1 MGSIPASFDTVES
14 EGRQM
19 KQWKKPKNS
28 PFLSFC
34 VAGVHPLSA
43 QAPRTVVESAVP
55 PTSSTQQPATIK
67 SENVRSVILDP
78 KDDVLVLDD
87 IKVGISMIF
96 WYGSGSGSCYFC
108 QFQDLRIFFAYYYFL
123 KVHLHHFSKDKKS

>member
-1 MGSIPASFDTVES
+1 MSYV
-14 EGRQM
+14 
-19 KQWKKPKNS
+19 
-28 PFLSFC
+28 L
-34 VAGVHPLSA
+34 GVHPLSA

-55 PTSSTQQPATIK
+55 TSTQPTTIK

-96 WYGSGSGSCYFC
+96 
-108 QFQDLRIFFAYYYFL
+108 
-123 KVHLHHFSKDKKS
+123 

>member
-1 MGSIPASFDTVES
+1 
-14 EGRQM
+14 M
-19 KQWKKPKNS
+19 KKRTS
-28 PFLSFC
+28 SC

-55 PTSSTQQPATIK
+55 PTSNTQPAIK

-87 IKVGISMIF
+87 IKVE
-96 WYGSGSGSCYFC
+96 YP
-108 QFQDLRIFFAYYYFL
+108 
-123 KVHLHHFSKDKKS
+123 

>member
-1 MGSIPASFDTVES
+1 MSYV
-14 EGRQM
+14 
-19 KQWKKPKNS
+19 
-28 PFLSFC
+28 L
-34 VAGVHPLSA
+34 GVHPLSA

-55 PTSSTQQPATIK
+55 PSSAQPTPIK

-96 WYGSGSGSCYFC
+96 WYGSGSGSCYFR
-108 QFQDLRIFFAYYYFL
+108 QFQDLRSYFSYCYFL
-123 KVHLHHFSKDKKS
+123 KVYLHHFSKDKKS